1 MVKRIAGILLIIL
14 IISYVEAQSGD
25 NTSAQLALQ
34 YYNEQQYDK
43 AAQMYADL
51 YARNANHYYYTY
63 YLQSLL
69 QIQDYKSAER
79 LVHRQLKLKY
89 TMWEYQVDLGYV
101 YELQN
106 ESSKAKRQYE
116 SCISAIV
123 ANSSDVVDLAV
134 AFVGRGKY
142 DYALKTYLQG
152 RKLSGNE
159 AVYAMDI
166 AAIYEKEGQYEKAAA
181 EYFNMLNTQPDKL
194 EQVEAALLG
203 WWVNDD
209 DNVRKELLRT
219 HMLKYSARYPDNRV
233 YSELLIWYA
242 MQQND
247 FSMAIK
253 HVKAM
258 DKKYNLAGYMVMQVS
273 HTAVQHR
280 DYTAADE
287 GYKYVLSLGNR
298 TVLGAQAQAELL
310 NMQYE
315 RIQSE
320 KEVNRQR
327 ALELDKS
334 TEAYFREHGISDKTI
349 ALYRKWVMMKAIKLG
364 QMSAADSMYSAQ
376 IYGSRLLPVQAAQ
389 VKTDMA
395 RLKVLQNDT
404 WEAILLN
411 SQVEKD
417 FPNDTIGQEAKL
429 ANAKISLMQGEFEW
443 AKAQLDV
450 LRAATTK
457 PVANDAM
464 YLSLLIRDNENED
477 DSVNVPLQQFG
488 RAMYLLECGLPSEA
502 ECLLDSIKLSG
513 SMALHDDVLYY
524 EAVAARQKGEYSRAD
539 SLLAEY
545 VLNYPSELLADDALY
560 ERAQIQELYLND
572 NINAMELYRQ
582 LLSYYSGSIYAE
594 QARVRIRVLRG
605 DFLRN
610 AE

>member
-1 MVKRIAGILLIIL
+1 MGRQVACVLLIVLIL
-14 IISYVEAQSGD
+14 NKVNAQSED
-25 NTSAQLALQ
+25 NTSARLALQ

-43 AAQMYADL
+43 AAQAYADL
-51 YARNANHYYYTY
+51 YARNASHYNYTY

-69 QIQDYKSAER
+69 QIRDYKSAER
-79 LVHRQLKLKY
+79 LVHKQLKLKF

-106 ESSKAKRQYE
+106 EGAKAKKQYE
-116 SCISAIV
+116 SCVNAITV
-123 ANSSDVVDLAV
+123 NSSDVVDLAG
-134 AFVGRGKY
+134 AFAGRGKY
-142 DYALKTYLQG
+142 DYALKTYMQG

-159 AVYAMDI
+159 AEYAMDM
-166 AAIYEKEGQYEKAAA
+166 AAIYEKEGGYDKAAT
-181 EYFNMLNTQPDKL
+181 EYFTLLNTQPERL
-194 EQVEAALLG
+194 EQVEATLLG
-203 WWVNDD
+203 WWMHDD

-219 HMLKYSARYPDNRV
+219 YILKYSARYAENRV

-258 DKKYNLAGYMVMQVS
+258 DKKYNLAGYTVMQV
-273 HTAVQHR
+273 AR
-280 DYTAADE
+280 TAAQHNDYVSAE
-287 GYKYVLSLGNR
+287 DGYKYVLSLGNG
-298 TVLGAQAQAELL
+298 TVLGPQAQAEMLH
-310 NMQYE
+310 MQYE
-315 RIQSE
+315 RVQGE
-320 KEVNRQR
+320 YGVNIRQVQD
-327 ALELDKS
+327 LDKS
-334 TEAYFREHGISDKTI
+334 MEEYFSKQGVNDKTI
-349 ALYRKWVMMKAIKLG
+349 ALYRRWVMLKAIKLE
-364 QMSAADSMYSAQ
+364 QIAQADSMLTALLYSN
-376 IYGSRLLPVQAAQ
+376 RLMPMQVAQ

-395 RLKVLQNDT
+395 RLKVLQHDV

-429 ANAKISLMQGEFEW
+429 ANAKISLMQGEYEW

-464 YLSLLIRDNENED
+464 YLSLLIRDNENGD
-477 DSVNVPLQQFG
+477 DSVNVSLRQLG
-488 RAMYLLECGLPSEA
+488 SAMYMLECGLPERA
-502 ECLLDSIKLSG
+502 EKLLDSVKAGGNVNLY
-513 SMALHDDVLYY
+513 DDVLYY
-524 EAVAARQKGEYSRAD
+524 EATAARQKGDYRQAD

-545 VLNYPSELLADDALY
+545 VLTYPGELPADDALY
-560 ERAQIQELYLND
+560 ERAQIQELYLHD
-572 NINAMELYRQ
+572 TFAAMELYRQ
-582 LLSYYSGSIYAE
+582 LLTCYSGSIYAE
-594 QARVRIRVLRG
+594 QARERIRVLRG